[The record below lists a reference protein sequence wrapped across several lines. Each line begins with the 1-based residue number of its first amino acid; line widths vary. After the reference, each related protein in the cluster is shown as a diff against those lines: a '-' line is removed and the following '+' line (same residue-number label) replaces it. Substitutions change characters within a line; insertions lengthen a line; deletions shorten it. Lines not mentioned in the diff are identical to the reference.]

1 MPDVPT
7 QHWRR
12 RDATRRHLMPGCG
25 FSTLALILAA
35 MSSAGCTYKPT
46 VRPSQG
52 HINASNSRPRPPTK
66 KILPPVTVSEFVPP
80 PQAAGQGSHFTAW

>member
-46 VRPSQG
+46 VRPSRVTSTP
-52 HINASNSRPRPPTK
+52 SNSRQAANE
-66 KILPPVTVSEFVPP
+66 KILPPVTVSEFVPRP
-80 PQAAGQGSHFTAW
+80 SRRSRFPLTAW